1 MSNKLAR
8 IKNHR
13 EWFSASLSMSH
24 YSDFMITIDGLQ
36 GSMDS
41 FLYCVI
47 LMICR
52 GLFEFNGKNLSGFL
66 VFLFLSFKNSI
77 VEDQIEQNRWSEHMR
92 SQRLYFKGIGIL
104 ISSWFPS
111 KIARKWSWKSRNSRQ
126 HPIRD
131 HTKPVVMKEGRN
143 SCLIIVDLSIG
154 SLEVSF
160 FIQWIFEFTENK
172 R

>member
-24 YSDFMITIDGLQ
+24 YSDFMITIDSLQ
-36 GSMDS
+36 GSMNGL
-41 FLYCVI
+41 LYCVI

-52 GLFEFNGKNLSGFL
+52 SLFEFNGKNLSGFL
-66 VFLFLSFKNSI
+66 VFLFLSFKDSI
-77 VEDQIEQNRWSEHMR
+77 VEDQIEQNRWSEHMC

-111 KIARKWSWKSRNSRQ
+111 KITRKRRGEGRNSCQ
-126 HPIRD
+126 HSIRD
-131 HTKPVVMKEGRN
+131 HAKPVVMKEGRN
-143 SCLIIVDLSIG
+143 SCLIIVDLGIG

-160 FIQWIFEFTENK
+160 FI
-172 R
+172 